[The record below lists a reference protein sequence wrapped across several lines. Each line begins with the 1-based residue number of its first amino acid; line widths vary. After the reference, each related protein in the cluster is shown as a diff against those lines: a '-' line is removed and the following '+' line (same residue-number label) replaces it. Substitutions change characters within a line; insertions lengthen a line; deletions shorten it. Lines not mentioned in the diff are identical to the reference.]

1 MTASGTKK
9 ENKWTH
15 IKQSGFKFQDEAK
28 GQSDSWIILLN
39 FYAIFNYFI
48 LSNID
53 NLLIG
58 KLMTYIFNIIICLCH
73 ASISSFFSLSVLL
86 KLLKHVKLIVKYNT
100 KIVTRFN
107 KNVATCHKKSTD
119 DPREESITDNPEK
132 DPITED

>member
-1 MTASGTKK
+1 
-9 ENKWTH
+9 
-15 IKQSGFKFQDEAK
+15 
-28 GQSDSWIILLN
+28 
-39 FYAIFNYFI
+39 
-48 LSNID
+48 
-53 NLLIG
+53 
-58 KLMTYIFNIIICLCH
+58 MTYIFNIIICLYH